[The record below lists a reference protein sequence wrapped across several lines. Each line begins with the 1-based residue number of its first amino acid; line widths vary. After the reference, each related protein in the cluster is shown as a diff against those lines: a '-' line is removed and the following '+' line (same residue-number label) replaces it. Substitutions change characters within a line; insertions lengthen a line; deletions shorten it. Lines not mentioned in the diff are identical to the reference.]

1 MIDIITLVYTTEKL
15 GTDPFRKGSEP
26 QTIRIMLFL
35 DD

>member
-1 MIDIITLVYTTEKL
+1 MIDFNILVYTTEKL
-15 GTDPFRKGSEP
+15 GTAPFRKGSEP